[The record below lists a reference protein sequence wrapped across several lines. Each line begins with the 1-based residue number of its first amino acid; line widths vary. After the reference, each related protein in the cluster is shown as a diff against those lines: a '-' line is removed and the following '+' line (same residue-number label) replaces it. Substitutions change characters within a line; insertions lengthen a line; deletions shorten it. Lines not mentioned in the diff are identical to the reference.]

1 MNDEDILRDFFSSEE
16 ISAYKKIKDFQ
27 NKIRIFLENYINLF
41 LPIDGVRFVGRNKN
55 RPEGVDYIVYDEKW
69 SVKNAW
75 NTENSS
81 MKKAREIEGI
91 KHWYRLNKDTS
102 TNWNSFFIPNI
113 SPSEDDFCQF
123 VGGNKKVSL
132 MNFY

>member
-1 MNDEDILRDFFSSEE
+1 MNDENIFREFFSSEE

-27 NKIRIFLENYINLF
+27 NKMGTFLENYINLF
-41 LPIDGVRFVGRNKN
+41 LPIDGVQFVGRNKN

-91 KHWYRLNKDTS
+91 KHWYRLNKDVS
-102 TNWNSFFIPNI
+102 TNWNTFFIPNTF
-113 SPSEDDFCQF
+113 PSENDFCQF

-132 MNFY
+132 LNFY